1 MQGFWLSILEYANY
15 RKVSISTVRRYIKSN
30 RVQSKKEDGKFFIF
44 VSNEN
49 YEKRQD
55 VTKIK
60 EEEEI
65 ARLNEQIRS
74 LKEENNDLKM
84 LVDLYENSNKNSN
97 ENAKTHH
104 DLPEIPIS

>member
-15 RKVSISTVRRYIKSN
+15 RKVSISTVRRYIKSD

-55 VTKIK
+55 ITKGK
-60 EEEEI
+60 EEGEL
-65 ARLNEQIRS
+65 ARLKEQIKT

-84 LVDLYENSNKNSN
+84 LVDLYENQKR
-97 ENAKTHH
+97 HH